1 MTKVQIFE
9 KISGVVF
16 VALSEKF
23 PDLFDICHEQSGSI
37 LTLLSG
43 DGGYLLD
50 AG

>member
-1 MTKVQIFE
+1 MTKVKNFG

-16 VALSEKF
+16 VALSENF
-23 PDLFDICHEQSGSI
+23 PDLFDICHVQSGSI